1 MALMATRST
10 SKGQVRAVSLVGLA
24 AAVMMCVTACGK
36 AGQRFKE
43 GTALADCGQQIGS
56 GSTPYLVNFTPGGV
70 AEPDAVIELVANCDV
85 GVQLATSDPNFEIQA
100 AIHTKDGA
108 YQAVAIGY
116 SGAPGPTGA
125 LTVSQHGRRLGQ
137 MTLLTQ
143 YAPPSS
149 GQPNFCD
156 PLDPHN
162 YGTLPKNY
170 CPPGWKIG

>member
-1 MALMATRST
+1 MATRATST
-10 SKGQVRAVSLVGLA
+10 GRLRAVGLLGVA
-24 AAVMMCVTACGK
+24 AAVMMSATACDK

-43 GTALADCGQQIGS
+43 GGPALNDCGQQIYS
-56 GSTPYLVNFTPGGV
+56 GSTPQLVNFTPGGV
-70 AEPDAVIELVANCDV
+70 AEPDAIIELVANCDV
-85 GVQLATSDPNFEIQA
+85 GVQLAFSDPNFKIGA

-116 SGAPGPTGA
+116 HGASDSPGT

-149 GQPNFCD
+149 GQPSFCD
-156 PLDPHN
+156 RLAHN
-162 YGTLPKNY
+162 CGS
-170 CPPGWKIG
+170 